1 MDKIYKCSII
11 CNFRVKG
18 NFKEYIPNPTY
29 SEDIVGFIL
38 PDGRTVRPI
47 IGLEVESKDGTSF
60 KDVTTQKGMDKLGL
74 ILERWPNS
82 SSEYEKCFEEDTYES
97 EKLEQEEYENMPI
110 ENLPANLEPR
120 FPETRAIIERRLKER
135 K

>member
-74 ILERWPNS
+74 ILGE
-82 SSEYEKCFEEDTYES
+82 EYDDKRFEEDPYES